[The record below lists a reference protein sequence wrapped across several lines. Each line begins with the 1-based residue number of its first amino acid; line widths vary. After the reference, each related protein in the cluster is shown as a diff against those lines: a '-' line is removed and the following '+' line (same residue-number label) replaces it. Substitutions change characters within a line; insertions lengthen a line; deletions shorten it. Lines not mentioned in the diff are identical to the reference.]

1 MSLLNLKNWQI
12 HKSVLSTF
20 IFISPLISS
29 GLMAQFQEVEFFNRV
44 NSIYYT
50 LEQTDLKNFTSW
62 LTSNI
67 FVNSTDDFFSEEVFP
82 LEFIWL
88 EGNRMFFSRRPI
100 PVIDDSIQNQTLE
113 NLQMSMRKE
122 LKAILLDW
130 QRFYAGRLLQN
141 MPADYT
147 IELMADTVILQY
159 TTVEDT
165 ESVINTL
172 YFGQNGICIKTSII
186 YPMRNESI
194 HTYPIYKY
202 TGEKWLCIGWKVQVL
217 EEDDITTGYLID
229 IKSQRIEN
237 YWLPQIITMRLQTKR
252 EKELLYWREY
262 YFRNILVNRNIE
274 VMN

>member
-1 MSLLNLKNWQI
+1 MSLLNLKKWQI
-12 HKSVLSTF
+12 HKSILSIY
-20 IFISPLISS
+20 IFFCPLIDSNPR
-29 GLMAQFQEVEFFNRV
+29 AQFQEVEFFNRV

-67 FVNSTDDFFSEEVFP
+67 FINSTDEYFTEEVFP

-88 EGNRMFFSRRPI
+88 EGNRMFFSRRPM
-100 PVIDDSIQNQTLE
+100 PVLDDSVQNQTLE
-113 NLQMSMRKE
+113 YLQMSMRKE
-122 LKAILLDW
+122 LKAVLLDW

-141 MPADYT
+141 MPADYS
-147 IELMADTVILQY
+147 IEVRADTVILYY

-165 ESVINTL
+165 ETVKNKLS
-172 YFGQNGICIKTSII
+172 FGQNGICIKTTLM

-194 HTYPIYKY
+194 DTYPIYKY

-217 EEDDITTGYLID
+217 AENDITTGYLIE

-237 YWLPQIITMRLQTKR
+237 YWLPQIITMRLQSIKD
-252 EKELLYWREY
+252 KESIYWREY
-262 YFRNILVNRNIE
+262 YFRNVLVNRNIE

>member
-12 HKSVLSTF
+12 HKSILSIY
-20 IFISPLISS
+20 IFICPLIDSS
-29 GLMAQFQEVEFFNRV
+29 SMAQFQEVEFFNRV
-44 NSIYYT
+44 NTIYYT
-50 LEQTDLKNFTSW
+50 LEQTDLRNFTSW

-67 FVNSTDDFFSEEVFP
+67 FINSTDDYFTEEVFP

-100 PVIDDSIQNQTLE
+100 PVLDDSVQNQTLE
-113 NLQMSMRKE
+113 LLQMSMRKE
-122 LKAILLDW
+122 LKAVLLDW

-141 MPADYT
+141 MPADYS
-147 IELMADTVILQY
+147 IELRADTVNLQY
-159 TTVEDT
+159 TSVEDT
-165 ESVINTL
+165 ETVKNTL
-172 YFGQNGICIKTSII
+172 LFGQNGICIKATLL

-194 HTYPIYKY
+194 NTYPIYKY

-217 EEDDITTGYLID
+217 ADNEITTGYLIE

-237 YWLPQIITMRLQTKR
+237 YWLPQIITMRLQSIKD
-252 EKELLYWREY
+252 KESIYLREY